1 MIKSKNSMRVPG
13 VRVPGTRVK
22 AIMETA
28 MAILAMAIM
37 GTMAILAMAT
47 MAVVTTVVLETMA
60 IIAIM
65 ETHPTMNGEEI
76 GKNTKKKIFNKTV
89 IMSTIHTRNQT
100 EIIVTIQIET
110 ITKIRM
116 KHTRDSNG
124 DTHKQ
129 MLMPDRK

>member
-13 VRVPGTRVK
+13 VRVQATRVK

-28 MAILAMAIM
+28 MAILAMAI
-37 GTMAILAMAT
+37 LAMAT
-47 MAVVTTVVLETMA
+47 MAVVTTVVLATMA

-124 DTHKQ
+124 NTHRQ